1 MVMDQRKAI
10 LTQCA
15 EAVEHRMKKD
25 PLQREPSPAIRT
37 FHDNVQFFILFYAVV
52 NAVHQYDCVC
62 SDAEP
67 HRVEQRA

>member
-25 PLQREPSPAIRT
+25 PMQREPSPAIRT
-37 FHDNVQFFILFYAVV
+37 FLDSVLFFVLCRCERCASIRL
-52 NAVHQYDCVC
+52 CL
-62 SDAEP
+62 
-67 HRVEQRA
+67 